1 MRVSVKN
8 SLVGA
13 LTVVMDEPLL
23 ESPPTIFIN
32 VSPLGTPTGVEK
44 FIFYHSNR
52 CWCLHQQLFVSTN
65 TLIEVPTEV
74 YGLLLFLFLQK
85 TFNNIGPLVG
95 TPTGGIILFPGNRP
109 RFADKA

>member
-23 ESPPTIFIN
+23 ESPPTTFIN

-44 FIFYHSNR
+44 FIFII
-52 CWCLHQQLFVSTN
+52 VTVVG
-65 TLIEVPTEV
+65 VPTNN
-74 YGLLLFLFLQK
+74 YLLVQ
-85 TFNNIGPLVG
+85 TH
-95 TPTGGIILFPGNRP
+95 
-109 RFADKA
+109 